1 MALVLHGFR
10 YSVYVRV
17 ARVALAEKGL
27 AYEHIEL
34 DPFAPDMPVEYLDL
48 HPFKRVPTLV
58 DGDFVLYE
66 TEAITRYIDEAFPGQ
81 VLQPTE
87 PRYRARISLTMLCS
101 SFVLPSRS
109 FMPAEADTIS
119 PSRSSWRWSRCPF
132 GIEVGAA
139 IGATVLTQ
147 IAAAILVRL
156 APSTFF
162 RLIPFAG
169 GFVGAAV
176 NAAFIKG
183 IGSGVKAVVS

>member
-1 MALVLHGFR
+1 VQQFRVTLAVIYARRGRYHLTFEEFMAV
-10 YSVYVRV
+10 V
-17 ARVALAEKGL
+17 A
-27 AYEHIEL
+27 
-34 DPFAPDMPVEYLDL
+34 M
-48 HPFKRVPTLV
+48 
-58 DGDFVLYE
+58 
-66 TEAITRYIDEAFPGQ
+66 
-81 VLQPTE
+81 
-87 PRYRARISLTMLCS
+87 SL
-101 SFVLPSRS
+101 
-109 FMPAEADTIS
+109 
-119 PSRSSWRWSRCPF
+119 